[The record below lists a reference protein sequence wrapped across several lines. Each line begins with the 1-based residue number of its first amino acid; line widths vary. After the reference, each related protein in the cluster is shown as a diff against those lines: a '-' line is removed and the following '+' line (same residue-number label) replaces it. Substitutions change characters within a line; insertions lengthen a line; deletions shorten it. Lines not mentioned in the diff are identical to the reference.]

1 MRKDID
7 DGVREVLTTLDPE
20 RMDSGYWQRFHR
32 WAMNSAG
39 AELVRRRRGADASVS
54 GVMLSWWRTLVPTAV
69 VAAILAGFFLL
80 RDGTPLQ
87 QPLVYMSVDELI
99 LDGID
104 VPVMP
109 AFETAD
115 SDGGIVVVNE
125 AY

>member
-1 MRKDID
+1 MREDID
-7 DGVREVLTTLDPE
+7 GGVREVLTTLDPE
-20 RMDSGYWQRFHR
+20 RMDPGYWHRFHR
-32 WAMNSAG
+32 WSMNSAG